1 MNTMIILTDRSHS
14 PRTGSILVVAV
25 CTTAIIGVALLG
37 YLQITSNQH
46 RMAMRSQVWNACVP
60 IAEAGI
66 EEALTHCTRNF
77 LTNLNTSGWELRGN
91 KYVKEN
97 KVGTG
102 EYRVTISKTTPF
114 EINSVG
120 TLPLSG
126 GRQGISRKVR
136 VITENRGV
144 FSGAMILRSFV
155 DLNGNDI
162 LVDSYDSR
170 DSGKSTNQRYD
181 PIKAGDKGDIACT
194 TGIQNSTVKLGNANI
209 WGKLFTGAT
218 ATPSCGPRGAVG
230 SVAWQRAGS
239 MGIEPGW
246 TRSDFNLSFP
256 DVTPPFAD
264 GSGFP
269 PLLGEPLGNTKYE
282 IHGDWSGKIRV
293 TGNAIAYVHGNIK
306 FGSTDSLEI
315 APGASLKVY
324 CAGASAVFTTIVNSN
339 AIATNFT
346 YYGLPSN
353 RSVELKGSGSKVT
366 GGIYAPQANI
376 ILSGGAELFGAIV
389 GNSCTMNGWAHIH
402 YDEALKF
409 ELPIA
414 GFVVTRWDEL

>member
-1 MNTMIILTDRSHS
+1 MITLTDRSRS
-14 PRTGSILVVAV
+14 SRRGSILVVAI
-25 CTTAIIGVALLG
+25 CTTAIIGVALLS
-37 YLQITSNQH
+37 YIQITSNQH
-46 RMAMRSQVWNACVP
+46 RMAVRSQVWNACIP

-77 LTNLNTSGWELRGN
+77 LTNLNTSGWQIMGSN
-91 KYVKEN
+91 YFKEN
-97 KVGTG
+97 KVGAG

-126 GRQGISRKVR
+126 GRQGISRRVR

-144 FSGAMILRSFV
+144 FSGAMVVKNFV
-155 DLNGNDI
+155 ELNGNNI
-162 LVDSYDSR
+162 LTDSYDSR
-170 DSGKSTNQRYD
+170 DSAKSTNQRYD
-181 PIKAGDKGDIACT
+181 PAKAGDKADIACT
-194 TGIQNSTVKLGNANI
+194 AGVLNSVVTVGNANI
-209 WGKLFTGAT
+209 WGKVFMGAT
-218 ATPSCGPRGAVG
+218 ATTTCGPSGAVG
-230 SVAWQRAGS
+230 SVAWHRAGKS
-239 MGIEPGW
+239 GIEPGW

-269 PLLGEPLGNTKYE
+269 PLAGEPLGNTKYE

-293 TGNAIAYVHGNIK
+293 TGDAIVYVHGNIK
-306 FGSTDSLEI
+306 FASTDTLEI
-315 APGASLKVY
+315 ASGASLKVF
-324 CAGASAVFTTIVNSN
+324 CAGASAVFTTIVNAN
-339 AIATNFT
+339 AIATNFI

-353 RSVELKGSGSKVT
+353 KSVELKGSSSKVT
-366 GGIYAPQANI
+366 GGIYAPHANI

-389 GNSCTMNGWAHIH
+389 GNSCTMNGHAQIH

-414 GFVVTRWDEL
+414 GFVVNRWDEL